1 MGQVLAQADQD
12 AAIWTE
18 WVNGST
24 QAEIGERRGLV
35 QSTVSAAIR
44 RHRATIPEEEKA
56 AHRERALARLEE
68 LYAAHRERA
77 LTSTRAASLVTRIV
91 ALEARLLGLE
101 APTQVEVDH
110 GSYDPGPTPDPV
122 PPVSVAQ
129 LLDQWRAE
137 GKLRVRGELVR
148 TDGGPDA

>member
-18 WVNGST
+18 WVNGDS
-24 QAEIGERRGLV
+24 QATIATRRGIA

-56 AHRERALARLEE
+56 AHRERALGRLER
-68 LYAAHRERA
+68 LYAAHADRA

-101 APTQVEVDH
+101 APTQVEVDAPTWTP
-110 GSYDPGPTPDPV
+110 DPTPEPV
-122 PPVSVAQ
+122 PPVSVVD
-129 LLDQWRAE
+129 LLDRWRRD
-137 GKLRVRGELVR
+137 GRLRVRGELVR
-148 TDGGPDA
+148 LDREAGP

>member
-91 ALEARLLGLE
+91 ALEA
-101 APTQVEVDH
+101 PTQVEVDH